1 MHKIVFF
8 NNKGGVGKTTMVY
21 HLSWMF
27 AELGYK
33 VLAADLDPQ
42 SNLSSM
48 FLDIDRLAETLKER
62 AGLTILDAITPVAE
76 GDGYQGVHVEQIN
89 ERIGLVIGNLALSLY
104 EDKFSDAWLKCLDGD
119 VYSFKIISV
128 FKTALEDAAQKIGAD
143 VILIDVGPNLG
154 AINRTALLSTDF
166 VILPVA
172 SDLFSLQGIK
182 NLGKTLINWRTGWA
196 KRKETYPR
204 EKAED
209 IPAGQMEPKGYVI
222 MQYTAKEKRPVKAYL
237 NWANRIPKVYSEY
250 VLRGNSINSRVE
262 DDPNCLG
269 LLKHYHSLAPMSME
283 VNKPIFLLK
292 PSDGA
297 IGAHVQAVRR
307 AYSDFKM
314 LTERIVGVCGVVRQS
329 VSVR

>member
-1 MHKIVFF
+1 
-8 NNKGGVGKTTMVY
+8 MVY
-21 HLSWMF
+21 HVAWMF

-48 FLDIDRLAETLKER
+48 FLDVERLAETLEEDQS
-62 AGLTILDAITPVAE
+62 LTIMDAITPIAE
-76 GDGYQGVHVEQIN
+76 GEGYQGVHVELVDD
-89 ERIGLVIGNLALSLY
+89 RIGLLIGNLALSIY

-119 VYSFKIISV
+119 VYSFKIISA
-128 FKTALEDAAQKIGAD
+128 FKTVLEDAAQKIKAD
-143 VILIDVGPNLG
+143 IVLVDVGPNLG
-154 AINRTALLSTDF
+154 AINRTALISTDS

-182 NLGKTLINWRTGWA
+182 NLGKTLVNWRVRWD
-196 KRKETYPR
+196 KRKETYP
-204 EKAED
+204 KND
-209 IPAGQMEPKGYVI
+209 TSTIPEGRMDPKGYII

-237 NWANRIPKVYSEY
+237 NFANRIPQIYSEY
-250 VLRGNSINSRVE
+250 VLQQTATVGRAEE
-262 DDPNCLG
+262 DENCIG

-283 VNKPIFLLK
+283 ANKPMFLLK

-307 AYSDFKM
+307 AYEDFK
-314 LTERIVGVCGVVRQS
+314 GVTRKIIQVCDIQKATIS
-329 VSVR
+329 ELY